1 MITNDTGV
9 FVNCMHSRIIST
21 LCFMERRKMKRLGL
35 ALFPLCIIIFLLSAC
50 NSIEDRYDAVII
62 NCNYKY
68 VLSFQPSDGTLYGNF
83 FWYIQ
88 RGSSEIRRLHL
99 DDSKEDRFDT
109 GLPSPAMICTA
120 DDGIAVYDDV
130 ERAIFLFDTD
140 MTGVLR
146 RVDIPVECGGA
157 ICVDATDGCIAVSDG
172 SSFYRFMDKTGEW
185 TFFPLETSIRNFRLI
200 DKDTFAAVETDSSS
214 SRIIRMDLKRNRS
227 KLLSEQDAT
236 ALESNCG
243 EIWMWDEGDNRIFMI
258 QDGGAR
264 GWYTF
269 RDSSHSMKKVMI
281 TEENIAVLPEG
292 ESVLYLLVRR
302 DTGKAVT
309 ILTNSDGR
317 GKLMGWQE
325 LTDLPVRIVSYEDEQ
340 FFDKLNT
347 RLLAGDDD
355 FDLVYVSGSVMD
367 TPVFVNSFLKYG
379 IFADM
384 RENERLSGN
393 LRETTPGL
401 MNLISFDGQYAA
413 IPTNAFFRMFSIDR
427 SLVSGS
433 EPDDGVVRM
442 TADDLW
448 TIGDR
453 LLASGEERGLF
464 DHFKWIFL
472 SNLLISELQDR
483 GKFTEEKPPENA
495 REIIEDFFTHL
506 ERYRDAGILEGDNPV
521 IMLTDTMMLQDY
533 RKLRDGTERVYVLPV
548 GRTRGKTAV
557 NLIGFVFVNPNSG
570 NQSLALELLADLTDE
585 GNRYNTKG
593 FGNLPLYPGLE
604 NYYSSVLSRKVFDSV
619 YSSGRA
625 EPEDVA
631 LLDKSLETIWAN
643 SEPFTVCF
651 TDAADDIMNAF
662 FDGTIS
668 AGEASERLY
677 RELIYSVKG

>member
-1 MITNDTGV
+1 
-9 FVNCMHSRIIST
+9 
-21 LCFMERRKMKRLGL
+21 MKRICVIFSVLL
-35 ALFPLCIIIFLLSAC
+35 LLLCAAGCAKPID
-50 NSIEDRYDAVII
+50 DRYHTPFLNSNQYELD
-62 NCNYKY
+62 
-68 VLSFQPSDGTLYGNF
+68 FQPSDGILYGPS

-88 RGSSEIRRLHL
+88 DESGTIHRIDLSDGH
-99 DDSKEDRFDT
+99 EDIFDT
-109 GLPSPAMICTA
+109 ELSSPAFICAA
-120 DDGIAVYDDV
+120 DGGISVYDSAA
-130 ERAIFLFDTD
+130 RAVIRF
-140 MTGVLR
+140 
-146 RVDIPVECGGA
+146 RVDTMELLGQDEVPADCGEVIRLEA
-157 ICVDATDGCIAVSDG
+157 KDGLTAVSDG
-172 SSFYRFMDKTGEW
+172 VTLYRLQDEEEVW
-185 TFFPLETSIRNFRLI
+185 TSFPLESPILDFRMI
-200 DKDTFAAVETDSSS
+200 DKDTCIAVETDSSS

-243 EIWMWDEGDNRIFMI
+243 EIWMWDEGDNRLFMI
-258 QDGGAR
+258 RDGGAKV
-264 GWYTF
+264 WYTF

-292 ESVLYLLVRR
+292 ESVLCVLVRK
-302 DTGKAVT
+302 DTEKAVT
-309 ILTNSDGR
+309 ILTNSEGR
-317 GKLMGWQE
+317 GKLTGWQE
-325 LTDLPVRIVSYEDEQ
+325 LTDLPVRIVSYEDGQ
-340 FFDKLNT
+340 FFEKLNA

-367 TPVFVNSFLKYG
+367 TPVFVNSFLKYR

-384 RENERLSGN
+384 RENERLSNN

-413 IPTNAFFRMFSIDR
+413 IPTDAFFRLFSIDQR
-427 SLVSGS
+427 LVSGS

-442 TADDLW
+442 TMDDLW
-448 TIGDR
+448 EIGDR
-453 LLASGEERGLF
+453 LLASGDERGLF
-464 DHFKWIFL
+464 DKYKWIFL

-495 REIIEDFFTHL
+495 REIIEDFFTRL
-506 ERYRDAGILEGDNPV
+506 ERYRDEGILEGDDPV
-521 IMLTDTMMLQDY
+521 IKLTDSMMFQDY
-533 RKLRDGTERVYVLPV
+533 RKSRDGTERVYVFPV

-570 NQSLALELLADLTDE
+570 NRSLALELLADMTDE
-585 GNRYNTKG
+585 ENRYNTKG

-604 NYYSSVLSRKVFDSV
+604 NYYSSVPSRKVFDSV

-631 LLDKSLETIWAN
+631 LLDKSLETIWTN

-651 TDAADDIMNAF
+651 TDVADDIMNAF

-668 AGEASERLY
+668 AVEASEHLY

>member
-1 MITNDTGV
+1 
-9 FVNCMHSRIIST
+9 
-21 LCFMERRKMKRLGL
+21 
-35 ALFPLCIIIFLLSAC
+35 
-50 NSIEDRYDAVII
+50 
-62 NCNYKY
+62 
-68 VLSFQPSDGTLYGNF
+68 
-83 FWYIQ
+83 
-88 RGSSEIRRLHL
+88 
-99 DDSKEDRFDT
+99 
-109 GLPSPAMICTA
+109 
-120 DDGIAVYDDV
+120 
-130 ERAIFLFDTD
+130 
-140 MTGVLR
+140 
-146 RVDIPVECGGA
+146 
-157 ICVDATDGCIAVSDG
+157 
-172 SSFYRFMDKTGEW
+172 
-185 TFFPLETSIRNFRLI
+185 
-200 DKDTFAAVETDSSS
+200 
-214 SRIIRMDLKRNRS
+214 
-227 KLLSEQDAT
+227 
-236 ALESNCG
+236 
-243 EIWMWDEGDNRIFMI
+243 
-258 QDGGAR
+258 
-264 GWYTF
+264 
-269 RDSSHSMKKVMI
+269 
-281 TEENIAVLPEG
+281 
-292 ESVLYLLVRR
+292 
-302 DTGKAVT
+302 
-309 ILTNSDGR
+309 
-317 GKLMGWQE
+317 
-325 LTDLPVRIVSYEDEQ
+325 
-340 FFDKLNT
+340 
-347 RLLAGDDD
+347 
-355 FDLVYVSGSVMD
+355 MD

-413 IPTNAFFRMFSIDR
+413 IPTDAFFRMFSVDR

-548 GRTRGKTAV
+548 GCTRGKTAV

-604 NYYSSVLSRKVFDSV
+604 NYYSSVPSRKVFDSV

-631 LLDKSLETIWAN
+631 LLDKSLETIWTN
-643 SEPFTVCF
+643 SEPYTVCF
-651 TDAADDIMNAF
+651 TDTADNIMNAF

-668 AGEASERLY
+668 GDEASERLY

>member
-1 MITNDTGV
+1 
-9 FVNCMHSRIIST
+9 
-21 LCFMERRKMKRLGL
+21 MKRLCIVL
-35 ALFPLCIIIFLLSAC
+35 ASILLLLFAAGCAKLSD
-50 NSIEDRYDAVII
+50 DRYHAPFL
-62 NCNYKY
+62 NKNRYE
-68 VLSFQPSDGTLYGNF
+68 LAFQPSDGILYGSS

-88 RGSSEIRRLHL
+88 NESGAIHRIDLIDGH
-99 DDSKEDRFDT
+99 EDIFDT
-109 GLPSPAMICTA
+109 ELSCPAFICA
-120 DDGIAVYDDV
+120 SDGGITVYDSAA
-130 ERAIFLFDTD
+130 RAVFRFHADTMELSGQSEVPAD
-140 MTGVLR
+140 
-146 RVDIPVECGGA
+146 CGEVIRLEA
-157 ICVDATDGCIAVSDG
+157 KDGLTAVSDG
-172 SSFYRFMDKTGEW
+172 VTLYRLQDEEEEW
-185 TFFPLETSIRNFRLI
+185 TSFPLESPILDFRMI
-200 DKDTFAAVETDSSS
+200 DKDTCIAVETDGSS

-227 KLLSEQDAT
+227 KVLSEQDAT

-243 EIWMWDEGDNRIFMI
+243 EIWMWDEGDNRIFVI
-258 QDGGAR
+258 RDGGAR
-264 GWYTF
+264 VWYTF

-309 ILTNSDGR
+309 ILTNSEGR
-317 GKLMGWQE
+317 GKLTGWQE
-325 LTDLPVRIVSYEDEQ
+325 LTDLPVRIVSYEDGQ
-340 FFDKLNT
+340 FFEKLNT

-413 IPTNAFFRMFSIDR
+413 IPTDAFFRMFSMDR
-427 SLVSGS
+427 NMVSGS

-442 TADDLW
+442 TMDDLW
-448 TIGDR
+448 EIGDR

-464 DHFKWIFL
+464 DKYKWIFL
-472 SNLLISELQDR
+472 SNLLISELQDQ

-570 NQSLALELLADLTDE
+570 NRSLALELLADLTDE
-585 GNRYNTKG
+585 ENRYNTKG

-604 NYYSSVLSRKVFDSV
+604 NYYSSVPSRKVFDSV

-668 AGEASERLY
+668 RDVASERLY